1 MAQFGR
7 VLKFDGARGYGFI
20 APDDGG
26 ADVFVHGNEIEGDES
41 RFLPGARVEF
51 EVIEGERGKKAIT
64 ARVVADGRRDRSTAL
79 TLSAASAAFGAAT
92 RAATVT
98 TAATTAAA
106 TTTASAPVTG
116 RFAAPGDDDGMCD
129 VLTSAELRVEL
140 TEMFLGGPPDLTVA
154 QMLRLH
160 QDFLLLARTHGWVE
174 G

>member
-1 MAQFGR
+1 MAQYGR

-64 ARVVADGRRDRSTAL
+64 ARVVADGRRERSTAPAV
-79 TLSAASAAFGAAT
+79 SATAPRHAT
-92 RAATVT
+92 AT
-98 TAATTAAA
+98 APPPD
-106 TTTASAPVTG
+106 PVTA
-116 RFAAPGDDDGMCD
+116 RPAAPGEDDGMCD
-129 VLTSAELRVEL
+129 VLTAAELRVEL

-160 QDFLLLARTHGWVE
+160 QDFLLVARTHGWVE